1 MTWGNRYQPL
11 PEGFTNRTLL
21 QVAAVGT
28 WAVPEAVHARY
39 LEIGGPGCGWVIGWQ
54 ACLPPP
60 RRFSTEALGRVRRG
74 HLERRVRR
82 QIGPLFADEVIA
94 AELAKKPG
102 YYAGTEH
109 RPADRLQQ
117 DVAVTTER

>member
-1 MTWGNRYQPL
+1 MPD
-11 PEGFTNRTLL
+11 GFTDRTLL
-21 QVAAVGT
+21 QVQAAGT
-28 WAVPEAVHARY
+28 WAIPEAVCARY
-39 LEIGGPGCGWVIGWQ
+39 LQLGGPGCGWVVSWQ

-60 RRFSTEALGRVRRG
+60 RRLSPEALARVRRG

-82 QIGPLFADEVIA
+82 QLGPLFADEVIA

-109 RPADRLQQ
+109 RPADRLK
-117 DVAVTTER
+117 DDTISSAR